1 MSTKDYRF
9 KARLGEGAFR
19 SNTFPKR
26 VLILLRQ
33 MYKIYCAWT
42 SNTIYLLFSFGS
54 NWHVPFTLMKCFQFL
69 LLYLMQRKHLIR
81 LSNRVLGYVV
91 YVWMFQNDCC
101 GVALWEKGHILI
113 VDCTNSSFYQ
123 AWLSPFFYMLN
134 NE

>member
-9 KARLGEGAFR
+9 KARLGEGVFR
-19 SNTFPKR
+19 SDTFPKR
-26 VLILLRQ
+26 VLILHRQ

-42 SNTIYLLFSFGS
+42 SNTISFGS

-69 LLYLMQRKHLIR
+69 LLYEMTSRKKKISFVWVTECLD
-81 LSNRVLGYVV
+81 VYV
-91 YVWMFQNDCC
+91 YVWLFQNNCC
-101 GVALWEKGHILI
+101 GIALWEKGHILI
-113 VDCTNSSFYQ
+113 VDCTNSSFYR